1 MVLLPIELIPSV
13 VRRNRLLELNSRGP
27 LVVVLFILIKGYNC
41 CHGRNIKDPIPL
53 VKFVNITSFTVH
65 EMIADIKDSSVI
77 LVILLV
83 QFSQC
88 YFLYK
93 FREYPQKLT

>member
-13 VRRNRLLELNSRGP
+13 VRRNRLLELNSWSTCGGT
-27 LVVVLFILIKGYNC
+27 VYFKGYNC
-41 CHGRNIKDPIPL
+41 CRGRNIKDPIPL

-77 LVILLV
+77 LVILLA

-93 FREYPQKLT
+93 LREYPQKLT